1 MVDKSAIR
9 SYNIY
14 NNQGKGQKMN
24 LAYCDY
30 IADRISKLIKR
41 EIGDNDTLIADISNP
56 QMDLHPTEGWFQ
68 STKKVITVHDTN
80 GKAYVVTVEEAPM
93 LDKETF

>member
-1 MVDKSAIR
+1 
-9 SYNIY
+9 
-14 NNQGKGQKMN
+14 MN

-41 EIGDNDTLIADISNP
+41 EIGDNDTLISNISNP

-80 GKAYVVTVEEAPM
+80 GKAYVVTVEEAQM